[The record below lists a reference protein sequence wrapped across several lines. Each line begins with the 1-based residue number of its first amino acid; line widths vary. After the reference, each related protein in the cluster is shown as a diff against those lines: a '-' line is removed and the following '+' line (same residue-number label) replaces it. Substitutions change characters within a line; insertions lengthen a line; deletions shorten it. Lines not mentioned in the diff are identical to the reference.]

1 MVKSWVY
8 LGLNIL
14 YWERKSQKEAFLKLW
29 LGIWAGQEVTLQP
42 WHTGTSRHP
51 WEGRHQDQARSISPG
66 SFSFLRRF
74 CHSSSRWNNNFC
86 SPHFRTNKVT
96 MHICLSILNL
106 KKKIWLYLLRI
117 YWIQYPD
124 QVGSVKCTT
133 QTINDLWPSQM
144 GTFSEKGVVFYVV
157 LSLKMICFDISKK
170 FNCIY

>member
-51 WEGRHQDQARSISPG
+51 WEGQHQDQARSISPG

-86 SPHFRTNKVT
+86 SPHFRANKVT

-106 KKKIWLYLLRI
+106 KKKHLIVFIENLLNPISWPSGISEMYHTNNKWPMTISDGDFFWERGCFLCCFI
-117 YWIQYPD
+117 
-124 QVGSVKCTT
+124 T
-133 QTINDLWPSQM
+133 QNDLFWYQQ
-144 GTFSEKGVVFYVV
+144 E
-157 LSLKMICFDISKK
+157 I
-170 FNCIY
+170 